1 MIFKSERNN
10 NMSELYN
17 KRIKQAYENAKGS
30 MEIEGFRFTDSD
42 EKLITAYLKKK
53 SQKKHLLKLRGS
65 VLENMVNK
73 SLYTYDG
80 TDVLKNKFGIKDQ
93 AELEELEKLITTAK
107 IAELEIKPIQGN
119 FDLDHLKKIHKHI
132 FEDIYEF
139 AGQIRQENIAKDF
152 FSFGDARFIES
163 GAKELF
169 GQLKQE
175 NYLKVMSP
183 EKFSERAAHY
193 LAEINVLHPFR
204 EGNGRSQREFT
215 RTLAKNAD
223 YKIEWNRVS
232 KREMMDAMIKSHVN
246 TKELENLIK
255 SVITPIQKNPEKT
268 LIRNQNKSLERG

>member
-1 MIFKSERNN
+1 
-10 NMSELYN
+10 
-17 KRIKQAYENAKGS
+17 
-30 MEIEGFRFTDSD
+30 
-42 EKLITAYLKKK
+42 
-53 SQKKHLLKLRGS
+53 
-65 VLENMVNK
+65 MVNK

-107 IAELEIKPIQGN
+107 IAELEIKPIPGN

>member
-1 MIFKSERNN
+1 
-10 NMSELYN
+10 
-17 KRIKQAYENAKGS
+17 
-30 MEIEGFRFTDSD
+30 
-42 EKLITAYLKKK
+42 
-53 SQKKHLLKLRGS
+53 
-65 VLENMVNK
+65 MVNK

-107 IAELEIKPIQGN
+107 IAELEIKPIPGN
-119 FDLDHLKKIHKHI
+119 FDFDHLKKIHKHI

-223 YKIEWNRVS
+223 YKIEWNRRVS